1 MLILCGFSM
10 SFMQHQ
16 VLGHQSPIS
25 LNQTSGLLT
34 RIMADLPNFLGP
46 VFEKACRE
54 WTWRQDKLPFDPQ
67 EISSWWGYNPALS
80 RQDEVDL
87 VAVSYDKKEAII
99 GECKWRKA
107 EKLSPQILDTL
118 RSRAA
123 LLSSKF
129 GITKIHLYFFAKE
142 SSPSFKELAESQK
155 VRLILFDD
163 FWKSR

>member
-1 MLILCGFSM
+1 MK
-10 SFMQHQ
+10 
-16 VLGHQSPIS
+16 
-25 LNQTSGLLT
+25 
-34 RIMADLPNFLGP
+34 
-46 VFEKACRE
+46 KACRE

-99 GECKWRKA
+99 GECKWRKK
-107 EKLSPQILDTL
+107 EKLSPQTLDTL

-129 GITKIHLYFFAKE
+129 GITKIYLYSFAKE
-142 SSPSFKELAESQK
+142 SCLSFKELAESQR

-163 FWKSR
+163 FWKS

>member
-34 RIMADLPNFLGP
+34 RIMANLPNFLGP

-54 WTWRQDKLPFDPQ
+54 WTWRQDDLPFDPQ
-67 EISSWWGYNPALS
+67 EISSWWGYNPTLK
-80 RQDEVDL
+80 RQDDVDL
-87 VAVSYDKKEAII
+87 VAVSYDKKTII
-99 GECKWRKA
+99 GECKWCKA

-129 GITKIHLYFFAKE
+129 GITKIHLYSFAKE
-142 SSPSFKELAESQK
+142 SCLSFKELAESQR